1 MCKRDNE
8 LSEYNGLK
16 IKKASEDQYQKPLLE
31 KAVTIVLLI
40 SGKNECLFL

>member
-1 MCKRDNE
+1 MCDRDKE
-8 LSEYNGLK
+8 ESEHNGMK